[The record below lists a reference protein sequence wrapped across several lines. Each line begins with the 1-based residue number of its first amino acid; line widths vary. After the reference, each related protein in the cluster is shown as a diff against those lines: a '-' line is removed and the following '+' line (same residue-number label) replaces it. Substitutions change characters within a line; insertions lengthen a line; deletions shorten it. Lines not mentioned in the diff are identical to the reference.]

1 MENIQ
6 EAEVMSTSIE
16 LVVPKLVPDVLVIN
30 GVETSPAIMA
40 ALKEEVLAMKIDGIL
55 DDEGYNKVSEKLK
68 LVKKA
73 KTSEEKWR
81 KDLFAPFL
89 KFKKEVDDR
98 ITKENSGDYKTMQE
112 HLEAQLK
119 PIDDY
124 KEIARQEAELEKE
137 RIAGER
143 AELVVQCGGVFDG
156 KGTYNFPHDSASFI
170 LADKLKSMNEEQ
182 WQVEYKAIQDSWKVE
197 SDRLQDI
204 ENAKKAE
211 ETKLQALAE
220 TQSQEIIDTRI
231 DVLEARGYILNPITD
246 RYCKEEKEITQEQL
260 TQTDRAAWLAIL
272 NPPTKEEVI
281 INSGNSGTSHQ
292 GEVLVAPP
300 SDISTEFDLPEIDLS
315 ADLHQSLPEV
325 LVAEINK
332 PEPEMV
338 EPITD
343 AKTISCEFQFSK
355 ADPFLEFV
363 IGNGFSMRLYPEE
376 LEKEALEGLETATN
390 GIALEGEE
398 GNLLFALIQS

>member
-6 EAEVMSTSIE
+6 EAEEITTGIE

-30 GVETSPAIMA
+30 GVETSSAIMA
-40 ALKEEVLAMKIDGIL
+40 ALEEEVLSMKIDGIL

-98 ITKENSGDYKTMQE
+98 ITKDNAGKYKTMQE

-143 AELVVQCGGVFDG
+143 AELIVKCGGVFDG
-156 KGTYNFPHDSASFI
+156 KGTYNFPHDTATFI

-197 SDRLQDI
+197 SDRLQAI
-204 ENAKKAE
+204 EDAKKAE
-211 ETKLQALAE
+211 ETKLQSQVADLNE
-220 TQSQEIIDTRI
+220 ERTEMRKEILDMKGFTLLENGTYTNQSGIN
-231 DVLEARGYILNPITD
+231 VLPSQILNLSKDDWTA
-246 RYCKEEKEITQEQL
+246 L
-260 TQTDRAAWLAIL
+260 L
-272 NPPTKEEVI
+272 NPPAKEEVI
-281 INSGNSGTSHQ
+281 TPKVEEAVSIIPTVEEG
-292 GEVLVAPP
+292 VVAEPM
-300 SDISTEFDLPEIDLS
+300 FDLPDIDLP
-315 ADLHQSLPEV
+315 ADLPQSLPEIKV
-325 LVAEINK
+325 EEVHEPV
-332 PEPEMV
+332 PEFAQSTNNDE
-338 EPITD
+338 
-343 AKTISCEFQFSK
+343 TISCEFQFSK

-363 IGNGFSMRLYPEE
+363 IGNGFSMRLYPQE

-398 GNLLFALIQS
+398 GNLLFALFQNK

>member
-6 EAEVMSTSIE
+6 EAEVMSTGIE

-156 KGTYNFPHDSASFI
+156 KGTYNFPHDTATFI
-170 LADKLKSMNEEQ
+170 LSDKLKSMNEEQ

-197 SDRLQDI
+197 SDRLQAI
-204 ENAKKAE
+204 EDDKKAE
-211 ETKLQALAE
+211 QSKLQSQVADLNE
-220 TQSQEIIDTRI
+220 ERTEMRKEILDMKGFTLLENGTYTNQSGIN
-231 DVLEARGYILNPITD
+231 VLPSQILNLSKDDWTA
-246 RYCKEEKEITQEQL
+246 L
-260 TQTDRAAWLAIL
+260 L
-272 NPPTKEEVI
+272 NPPSKEEVI
-281 INSGNSGTSHQ
+281 TPKVEEAVSILPTVEEG
-292 GEVLVAPP
+292 VVAEPM
-300 SDISTEFDLPEIDLS
+300 FDLPDIDLP
-315 ADLHQSLPEV
+315 ADLPQSLPEA

-338 EPITD
+338 EHREDST
-343 AKTISCEFQFSK
+343 TISCEFQFSK
-355 ADPFLEFV
+355 SDPFLEFV
-363 IGNGFSMRLYPEE
+363 IGNGFSMRLYPQE

-390 GIALEGEE
+390 GIAVEVEE
-398 GNLLFALIQS
+398 GNLLFALFQNK